1 LLSHIY
7 KTINMYDEAIL
18 ILHKYLEIDPEDVEV
33 SDNLEA
39 LTIQNIK
46 WMNQNDMKLK
56 DVIDESKSC
65 KKIKKIVS

>member
-1 LLSHIY
+1 MLSHIY

-46 WMNQNDMKLK
+46 WIIKLIWNLK
-56 DVIDESKSC
+56 MLIDESKSC
-65 KKIKKIVS
+65 KK

>member
-56 DVIDESKSC
+56 DDKWW
-65 KKIKKIVS
+65 K

>member
-46 WMNQNDMKLK
+46 WMNQNDMKFK
-56 DVIDESKSC
+56 DVN
-65 KKIKKIVS
+65 

>member
-1 LLSHIY
+1 MLSHIY

-56 DVIDESKSC
+56 DDKWW
-65 KKIKKIVS
+65 K

>member
-1 LLSHIY
+1 MLSHIY

>member
-56 DVIDESKSC
+56 DVKWW
-65 KKIKKIVS
+65 K

>member
-1 LLSHIY
+1 MLSHIY

-56 DVIDESKSC
+56 DVNWWK
-65 KKIKKIVS
+65 

>member
-1 LLSHIY
+1 MLSHIY

-56 DVIDESKSC
+56 DVKWW
-65 KKIKKIVS
+65 K